1 MAWSRAIHVVCVA
14 ALGLL
19 LAVPAAAKDI
29 AVISNKANGVR
40 SLSLA
45 ELSKICKGQSH
56 RWPDGKEVVFIMRNP
71 DSPEMKMV
79 LQRLYGMSSEQV
91 KSLIAGAAQ
100 GHHERAPILVT
111 DSDESVLKAVRSMP
125 GAVGVVD
132 VYSINGSIDVLKIEG
147 KVPLDPGYVLHGN

>member
-1 MAWSRAIHVVCVA
+1 MGSYRATLVVCVA

-19 LAVPAAAKDI
+19 LAAPAAAKDI
-29 AVISNKANGVR
+29 AVISNKGNGVHA
-40 SLSLA
+40 LSLA
-45 ELSKICKGQSH
+45 ELTKICKGQSH
-56 RWPDGKEVVFIMRNP
+56 RWPDGKEIVFIMRDP

-79 LQRLYGMSSEQV
+79 LQRIYGMSSDQV
-91 KSLIAGAAQ
+91 KSLIAAANQ
-100 GHHERAPILVT
+100 GHRERAPILVT
-111 DSDESVLKAVRSMP
+111 DTDESVLKAVRSMP